1 MSGNKNNVVSL
12 VEISNKKVTKEKE
25 LEFYHNHLKEC
36 ESKISFIQRDIELTL
51 EVIDMIENERILSVD
66 TSVPIINID
75 TEDTP
80 EK

>member
-25 LEFYHNHLKEC
+25 LEFYRNHLKEC

-66 TSVPIINID
+66 TSVTIINID

>member
-25 LEFYHNHLKEC
+25 LEFYRNHLKEC